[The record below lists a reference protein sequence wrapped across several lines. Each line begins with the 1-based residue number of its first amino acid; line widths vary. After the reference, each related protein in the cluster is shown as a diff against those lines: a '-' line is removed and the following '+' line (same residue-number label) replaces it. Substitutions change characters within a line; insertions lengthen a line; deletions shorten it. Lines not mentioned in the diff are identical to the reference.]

1 MLIDDEISH
10 KDFTTIINEER
21 NYRELKESI
30 RIMESQIS
38 YIERKR
44 LIKDDKRIDIDGIIR
59 QNEMI
64 INI

>member
-30 RIMESQIS
+30 RMMESQIS

-44 LIKDDKRIDIDGIIR
+44 LIKDDKIIDIDGIIR

>member
-30 RIMESQIS
+30 RMMESQIS

-59 QNEMI
+59 QNETI